1 MQQITKILENHGQ
14 RHSKDGKQ
22 PDQIFKIPEQYLD
35 NEGKRVYCQ
44 RENCGKALLIDDK
57 KNIFCPYCGEI
68 PGLGRSISELDEQ
81 IKKDAAEAVRR
92 CHLDKLETFFKKYS
106 VIPPKLEKATFE
118 SYVPRNESQE
128 VALEDCRRYARNF
141 ARNMLQGND
150 ACLYLYGPYGT
161 GKSHLAYCIANTVMA
176 LNCELKR
183 PDGKTGITAIFINV
197 AALTTMLK
205 ATWKKNAEMTTAEFL
220 QPLKTCDLLVLDEV
234 GAVQNKQDKEGNSYL
249 NDALYEITDAR
260 QGRQTVYTSNHTPEE
275 LVHHVNERIYERI
288 FFNAYPYEVEGKSYR
303 KNGGF

>member
-1 MQQITKILENHGQ
+1 MQNHGT
-14 RHSKDGKQ
+14 KQ
-22 PDQIFKIPEQYLD
+22 LNDAKKTDQAFKIPQQYLD
-35 NEGKRVYCQ
+35 DEGKRVYCQ
-44 RENCGKALLIDDK
+44 QKNCGKALLIDDEN
-57 KNIFCPYCGEI
+57 NIFCPYCGEI

-81 IKKDAAEAVRR
+81 LKKEAAEAIRR

-118 SYVPRNESQE
+118 SYEPRNESQKL
-128 VALEDCRRYARNF
+128 ALEDSRRYARNF

-150 ACLYLYGPYGT
+150 ASLYLHGPYGT

-205 ATWKKNAEMTTAEFL
+205 ATWKKNAEMTTAELL

-234 GAVQNKQDKEGNSYL
+234 GAVQNKQDEEGHSYL

-260 QGRQTVYTSNHTPEE
+260 QGRQTVYTSNYSVKA
-275 LVHHVNERIYERI
+275 LAKHVNPRIYERI
-288 FFNAYPYEVEGKSYR
+288 FYNTYDYEILGKSYR